1 MMKEINRVY
10 VIKSKS
16 GKAEIMNDLYDTYIK
31 NSELSI
37 MIGYDSSITS
47 MLNSNLFIVKPEDV
61 DLEHLINDFIP
72 EIEKEAKMYC
82 GKIFIYTNKSER
94 ECKNLITECKTHD
107 FGEFFDKYE
116 DRRTERTFYIFC
128 S

>member
-1 MMKEINRVY
+1 MKEINRVY
-10 VIKSKS
+10 VIKSKA
-16 GKAEIMNDLYDTYIK
+16 GKAEIMNDLYDKYIR

-37 MIGYDSSITS
+37 MIGYDNSITS
-47 MLNSNLFIVKPEDV
+47 ILNSNMFIVKPEEV
-61 DLEHLINDFIP
+61 DLEHLINNFIP

-94 ECKNLITECKTHD
+94 ECKSLITECKTHD

-116 DRRTERTFYIFC
+116 GRRTERTFYIFC

>member
-1 MMKEINRVY
+1 MKEINRVY

-94 ECKNLITECKTHD
+94 ECKNLITECKIHN
-107 FGEFFDKYE
+107 FGEFVDKYE
-116 DRRTERTFYIFC
+116 GRRTERTFYIFC

>member
-1 MMKEINRVY
+1 MKEINRVY

-16 GKAEIMNDLYDTYIK
+16 GKAEIMNDLYDAYIR

-47 MLNSNLFIVKPEDV
+47 VLNSNLFIVKPEEV
-61 DLEHLINDFIP
+61 DLENLVNNFIP

-94 ECKNLITECKTHD
+94 ECKNLITECKTHN
-107 FGEFFDKYE
+107 FGEFIDKYE
-116 DRRTERTFYIFC
+116 GRRTERTFYIFC

>member
-1 MMKEINRVY
+1 MKEINRVY
-10 VIKSKS
+10 IIKSKS
-16 GKAEIMNDLYDTYIK
+16 GKAEIMNDLYDTYIR

-47 MLNSNLFIVKPEDV
+47 MLNSNLFIIKPEEV

-94 ECKNLITECKTHD
+94 ECKNLITECKTHN

>member
-1 MMKEINRVY
+1 MKEINRVY

-94 ECKNLITECKTHD
+94 ECKKLITECKTHD

-116 DRRTERTFYIFC
+116 CRRTERTFYIFC
-128 S
+128 T

>member
-1 MMKEINRVY
+1 MKEINRVY

-107 FGEFFDKYE
+107 FGEFFDKYGG
-116 DRRTERTFYIFC
+116 RRTERTFYIFC

>member
-47 MLNSNLFIVKPEDV
+47 MLNSNLFIVKPGDV

-94 ECKNLITECKTHD
+94 ECKNLISECKTHD
-107 FGEFFDKYE
+107 FSEFFDKYE
-116 DRRTERTFYIFC
+116 GRRRERTFYIFC

>member
-1 MMKEINRVY
+1 MKEINRVY

-16 GKAEIMNDLYDTYIK
+16 GKAEIMNDLYDKYIRD
-31 NSELSI
+31 SELSI

-47 MLNSNLFIVKPEDV
+47 VLNSNLFIVKPEEV
-61 DLEHLINDFIP
+61 DLENLVNNFIP

-82 GKIFIYTNKSER
+82 GKIFIYTNKSEH
-94 ECKNLITECKTHD
+94 ECKNLITECKTHN
-107 FGEFFDKYE
+107 FGEFIDKYE
-116 DRRTERTFYIFC
+116 GRRTERTFYIFC

>member
-31 NSELSI
+31 NSEVSI

-82 GKIFIYTNKSER
+82 GKIFIYTNKSEH

-116 DRRTERTFYIFC
+116 GRRTERTFYIFC

>member
-1 MMKEINRVY
+1 MKDKNRVY
-10 VIKSKS
+10 IIKSKV
-16 GKAEIMNDLYDTYIK
+16 GKAEIMNDLYDKYIR

-47 MLNSNLFIVKPEDV
+47 MLNSNLFIVKPEEV
-61 DLEHLINDFIP
+61 DLENLINNFIP

-107 FGEFFDKYE
+107 FGEFFDKYKG
-116 DRRTERTFYIFC
+116 RRTERTFYIFC

>member
-1 MMKEINRVY
+1 MKEINRVY

-47 MLNSNLFIVKPEDV
+47 ILNSNLFIVKPEDV

-94 ECKNLITECKTHD
+94 ECKNLITECKTHN
-107 FGEFFDKYE
+107 FGEFVDKYE
-116 DRRTERTFYIFC
+116 GRRTERTFYIFC

>member
-1 MMKEINRVY
+1 MKEINRVY

-94 ECKNLITECKTHD
+94 ECKNLITECKTHN

-116 DRRTERTFYIFC
+116 DQRTERTFYIFC

>member
-1 MMKEINRVY
+1 MKEINRVY

-128 S
+128 T

>member
-1 MMKEINRVY
+1 MKEINRVY

-16 GKAEIMNDLYDTYIK
+16 GKAEIMNDLYDAYIR

-82 GKIFIYTNKSER
+82 GNCYTRIY
-94 ECKNLITECKTHD
+94 H
-107 FGEFFDKYE
+107 
-116 DRRTERTFYIFC
+116 
-128 S
+128 